1 MPNQITTGVKITV
14 DASDIQN
21 KFTKSVDQL
30 NSSLSKNQRALGLV
44 YNEQGLLTN
53 ALGQTVEGLSQSAI
67 KLGQYVDVLGNVRTY
82 QGGFIDGLTKTQIEL
97 GQYADELGN
106 VYNRFGELI
115 GQTEKAKKA
124 QEAEAQA
131 AERAASANA
140 ESAKALRDSLSHTAE
155 GVAKVAGQFAIFQ
168 QLLQQSGA
176 SSTAFG
182 ESVAKTANAISVASE
197 SFKTSME
204 FLNGLAEATKTVPA
218 LFASTAKAASAAA
231 PAVATLGTEAAAT
244 GAAFSALGGPIT
256 LAISAVAALSAGL
269 LAMKA
274 SEPNVVAVSD
284 SFEDLEKKARRAG
297 TTIRSLGDALKVGAF
312 AGATSDI
319 DAVKEQFEKAEADL
333 QKANEDYRKAVER
346 FNESRKYATG
356 TTVTSGPDVKDYTAQ
371 AETNWKNAV
380 AEYNEVAKKYVEA
393 AREAQK
399 TEEDKLKEQ
408 RDAYAELLKKA
419 QQLGESENANLF
431 RRQMDLLD
439 GQIVDARKKQ
449 AEEAQREARE
459 AEEKAKKDR
468 ETLLA
473 SVGVAEYLKKNEQAT
488 KSSVESVEAY
498 RSKLDEWKK
507 LAESGTLSASE
518 LSAAEKGLADD
529 FRAALEKRIGTA
541 LVDGQA
547 QTVDAFAELADAL
560 KAGAISQQQY
570 DATKAQLEK
579 KELDAIASRLG
590 VSFEAP
596 KTEDYSA
603 KTKEL
608 AELLEQGKINQA
620 QYNEATKQLKEKALD
635 ALGVREEQTP
645 TSDYNKRLRELDD
658 AYKKRI
664 IEKKDRDRL
673 ENEARLQLAKTIGTS
688 ADALKEYEKRRAS
701 AEKAYADGLIDEAE
715 RDRRLNSATRKLEK
729 ARDDAAKKAELEQK
743 KQGTRNAL
751 GVDSLMESLKSPLQ
765 KYRETLGEIAD
776 ALKTHAINAREADA
790 LRERA
795 ADAYLQTLAD
805 DANALGAD
813 APSAGKR
820 NEIARSYSNGSE
832 DLYLAQVRNAQSGYQ
847 STIQETTAKIQQTAA
862 ESLQVANQSAY
873 YLKELVDA
881 VGVAP
886 VWG

>member
-30 NSSLSKNQRALGLV
+30 NASLSKNQRALGLV

-67 KLGQYVDVLGNVRTY
+67 KLGQYVDELGNVRTY

-115 GQTEKAKKA
+115 GQTEKARKA
-124 QEAEAQA
+124 QEAQAQA
-131 AERAASANA
+131 TERAVSANA
-140 ESAKALRDSLSHTAE
+140 ASAKALRDSLSHTAE

-182 ESVAKTANAISVASE
+182 ESVAKTANAISVVSA

-218 LFASTAKAASAAA
+218 LFVSTAKAAQAAA

-284 SFEDLEKKARRAG
+284 SFEELEKKARRAG

-312 AGATSDI
+312 SGATSDI
-319 DAVKEQFEKAEADL
+319 DAVKEQFAKAEADL
-333 QKANEDYRKAVER
+333 EKAKEDYQKAREAASQASAAAGRYVGV
-346 FNESRKYATG
+346 SSVAT
-356 TTVTSGPDVKDYTAQ
+356 DDLNQ
-371 AETNWKNAV
+371 AEANWKNAV

-419 QQLGESENANLF
+419 QQLGESENVNLF
-431 RRQMDLLD
+431 RRQMNLLD

-488 KSSVESVEAY
+488 KSSVDSVEAY
-498 RSKLDEWKK
+498 RTKLDEWKK
-507 LAESGTLSASE
+507 LAEVGTLSASE

-541 LVDGQA
+541 LVDGQEK
-547 QTVDAFAELADAL
+547 TVDAFAELANAL
-560 KAGAISQQQY
+560 KAGAISQKQY
-570 DATKAQLEK
+570 DATKAALEK

-596 KTEDYSA
+596 KTDDYAA

-608 AELLEQGKINQA
+608 ADLLEQGKINQQ

-658 AYKKRI
+658 AYKKGI
-664 IEKKDRDRL
+664 LEKKDRDRL
-673 ENEARLQLAKTIGTS
+673 ENEARSQLAKTIGTS
-688 ADALKEYEKRRAS
+688 AEALKEYEKRRAR
-701 AEKAYADGLIDEAE
+701 AEKDYADGLIDEAE

-729 ARDDAAKKAELEQK
+729 ARDDAAKKAEFEQK

-751 GVDSLMESLKSPLQ
+751 GVDSLMESLKSPLK

-813 APSAGKR
+813 APSGGKR
-820 NEIARSYSNGSE
+820 NEIARSYSNNSE

-862 ESLQVANQSAY
+862 ESLNVANQSAY

>member
-1 MPNQITTGVKITV
+1 MSNQITTGVKITV

-30 NSSLSKNQRALGLV
+30 NASLSKNQRALGLV

-67 KLGQYVDVLGNVRTY
+67 KLGQYVDELGRVRTF
-82 QGGFIDGLTKTQIEL
+82 QGGFIDGLSKTQIEL
-97 GQYADELGN
+97 GHYADELGN

-115 GQTEKAKKA
+115 GQTEKARKA
-124 QEAEAQA
+124 QEEEAKA

-140 ESAKALRDSLSHTAE
+140 ASAKALRDSLSHTAE
-155 GVAKVAGQFAIFQ
+155 GISKVAGQFAIFQ
-168 QLLQQSGA
+168 QLLQTSGA

-182 ESVAKTANAISVASE
+182 DSVAKTANAISVATG
-197 SFKTSME
+197 SFKASME
-204 FLNGLAEATKTVPA
+204 FLNGLAEATRTVPA
-218 LFASTAKAASAAA
+218 LFASTATAAKVAA

-244 GAAFSALGGPIT
+244 GVAFSAMGGPIT
-256 LAISAVAALSAGL
+256 LAISAVAASTAGL
-269 LAMKA
+269 LSMKA
-274 SEPNVVAVSD
+274 SEPNVVKVSD
-284 SFEDLEKKARRAG
+284 SFEELEKKAKQAG
-297 TTIRSLGDALKVGAF
+297 TTIKSVNDALKVGAF
-312 AGATSDI
+312 ADSSSEL
-319 DAVKEQFEKAEADL
+319 DAAKAKIEKAEADL
-333 QKANEDYRKAVER
+333 KEANKKYQQAVER
-346 FNESRKYATG
+346 SNKANTY
-356 TTVTSGPDVKDYTAQ
+356 SGGMIYVKPKKEDYTGK
-371 AETNWKNAV
+371 AEADWKNAV
-380 AEYNEVAKKYVEA
+380 AEYNDVAAKYVA
-393 AREAQK
+393 QAREAQK

-408 RDAYAELLKKA
+408 RRAYSELLKKA
-419 QQLGESENANLF
+419 EKLGKDKDADVF
-431 RRQMDLLD
+431 RRQIQMLD
-439 GQIVDARKKQ
+439 GKILEGRKKE
-449 AEEAQREARE
+449 AEEAQRKAKEI
-459 AEEKAKKDR
+459 EEKAKKDR
-468 ETLLA
+468 EAFLS
-473 SVGVAEYLKKNEQAT
+473 SVGVASYLKKNEEAT

-498 RSKLDEWKK
+498 KSK
-507 LAESGTLSASE
+507 LAEWSKLAEEGKLSASE

-541 LVDGQA
+541 LVDGQEK
-547 QTVDAFAELADAL
+547 TVDAFAELADAL
-560 KAGAISQQQY
+560 KAGAINQAQY
-570 DATKAQLEK
+570 DATKAALEK

-596 KTEDYSA
+596 QTDDYAS

-608 AELLEQGKINQA
+608 ADLLEQGKITQE
-620 QYNEATKQLKEKALD
+620 QYNEATKQLKDKARD
-635 ALGVREEQTP
+635 ALGVGEEQTT
-645 TSDYNKRLRELDD
+645 TSAYNKRLRELDD
-658 AYKKRI
+658 AYRKGI

-673 ENEARLQLAKTIGTS
+673 ENEAKTQLAKTVGAS
-688 ADALKEYEKRRAS
+688 AEALKEYEKRRAK
-701 AEKAYADGLIDEAE
+701 AEKDYADGLIDEAE
-715 RDRRLNSATRKLEK
+715 RDRRLKNATRKLEK

-805 DANALGAD
+805 DANALGAS
-813 APSAGKR
+813 APSGGKR

-862 ESLQVANQSAY
+862 ESLNVANQSAY